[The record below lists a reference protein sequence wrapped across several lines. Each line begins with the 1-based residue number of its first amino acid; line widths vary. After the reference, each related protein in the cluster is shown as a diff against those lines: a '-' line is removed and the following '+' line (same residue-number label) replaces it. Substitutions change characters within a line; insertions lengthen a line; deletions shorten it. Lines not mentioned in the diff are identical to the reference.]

1 MANFPPRCP
10 SFFERDS
17 EYPDLEC
24 GKLAAKRY
32 VRLIHSADYHSKP
45 YLDVDDVDRDIG
57 IKCDRREDVPL
68 PVNLLT
74 EGRNLTPALKVKILG
89 ALAIC
94 PLPSTFQLRIYQ
106 LFHLVKFLG
115 WQYKYKSNCWEQD

>member
-1 MANFPPRCP
+1 MAVFPPQCA

-24 GKLAAKRY
+24 RELAAERY
-32 VRLIHSADYHSKP
+32 LRLIHSADYRFNCW
-45 YLDVDDVDRDIG
+45 LDVDDVDR
-57 IKCDRREDVPL
+57 KAEPVREDVAL

-74 EGRNLTPALKVKILG
+74 EGRILTPALKIKILG

-106 LFHLVKFLG
+106 LFHLAKFWG
-115 WQYKYKSNCWEQD
+115 WRYNYKSNCWEQN

>member
-1 MANFPPRCP
+1 MADFPPLCA

-24 GKLAAKRY
+24 RELAAKRY

-57 IKCDRREDVPL
+57 IKCDHKDVAL
-68 PVNLLT
+68 PASLLT
-74 EGRNLTPALKVKILG
+74 EGRKLTPALKVKILG

-94 PLPSTFQLRIYQ
+94 PLPSTFQIRVYQ
-106 LFHLVKFLG
+106 LFRLAEFWG
-115 WQYKYKSNCWEQD
+115 WRYNYKSNCWEQN